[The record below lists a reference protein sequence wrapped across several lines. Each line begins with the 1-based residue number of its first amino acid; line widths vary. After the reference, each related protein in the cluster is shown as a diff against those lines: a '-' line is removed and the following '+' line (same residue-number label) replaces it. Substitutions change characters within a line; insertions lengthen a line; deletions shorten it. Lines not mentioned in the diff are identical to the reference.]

1 MTAAAGLAASACAS
15 PIASLLGE
23 PPEAPVVEPEPAVE
37 ADATFDEAGG
47 TGESAQSAGVAESG
61 SAKTSALAGSSSAEQ
76 LTEPIVAASLPGLAV
91 QVAYREP
98 YVFVA
103 GQNGGVHIVE
113 VVRDEQPVHVGTLE
127 GAADFVTVHGDLL
140 LALDVG
146 VENPLRAWNIATP
159 QLPIELRV
167 EPGIRAEKFSSIA
180 LEGPLAVVSG
190 GTAPMSVL
198 DTSDPSRIA
207 IHAQVDKPFGY
218 AAARLRGGR
227 AFVST
232 EVGGDGRFGVVIY
245 DLEDPRNPRLLG
257 SVRVPNGAGL
267 SRVPSAGHVDVS
279 VDLIDDVMFAT
290 GEGSIYAVDI
300 SKIDKPREIG
310 LFPAPSDVV
319 WVERSADRLVV
330 AGFDVAVIDAARPSR
345 PQPLFQIATPGQAR
359 SAVIERDRIY
369 VADGDAGLTIVK
381 LPPTS
386 PAPVRR

>member
-1 MTAAAGLAASACAS
+1 LTAAAGLAASACAS
-15 PIASLLGE
+15 PIAGLLGE
-23 PPEAPVVEPEPAVE
+23 EAATAVEPEPALEEDATSGEVGATAQADGSVE
-37 ADATFDEAGG
+37 A
-47 TGESAQSAGVAESG
+47 
-61 SAKTSALAGSSSAEQ
+61 SALAGSPAAEQ
-76 LTEPIVAASLPGLAV
+76 LTEPMVAASLPLPGLAV

-98 YVFVA
+98 HVFVA
-103 GQNGGVHIVE
+103 GQNGGLHIVE
-113 VVRDEQPVHVGTLE
+113 VVRDEQPVHVGTLD
-127 GAADFVTVHGDLL
+127 GAADFVTLHGDLL

-146 VENPLRAWNIATP
+146 AESPLRAWNIATP
-159 QLPIELRV
+159 QLPVEIRV
-167 EPGIRAEKFSSIA
+167 EPGIWAEKFSSVA

-198 DTSDPSRIA
+198 DTSDPSRIT

-267 SRVPSAGHVDVS
+267 SRVRSAAHFDVS
-279 VDLIDDVMFAT
+279 VDLIDDIMFAT
-290 GEGSIYAVDI
+290 GDGAIYAVDI
-300 SKIDKPREIG
+300 SKIAEPREIG

-330 AGFDVAVIDAARPSR
+330 AGLDVAVIDATRPSR
-345 PQPLFQIATPGQAR
+345 PTPLFQIATPGQAR
-359 SAVIERDRIY
+359 SAVMERDRIY

-381 LPPTS
+381 LPPTPS
-386 PAPVRR
+386 EPVRR